1 MDVDVLI
8 LGCGSSSGT
17 PAIGCACPTC
27 VSADPKN
34 RRTRASTLLRAN
46 GVNFLIDTGP
56 DLRQQALR
64 EGLRQVDAVL
74 YTHPHADHL
83 NGIDDL
89 RAFCY
94 LKRGAIP
101 LFGSRFMMD
110 NIRDRFGYAL
120 HAAGPQWDKPVLE
133 THAVDGPFSYAGVTV
148 TPIPVLHGQ
157 WPILGW
163 RIGEVA
169 YLTDISSIP
178 DASWPLLAGVR
189 LLLLDC
195 LRMTPYPSH
204 LSFAQALELAAR
216 LAAPRTVLIHMT
228 HELEYHALSAQCPPG
243 IEVGYDGMHVHS

>member
-34 RRTRASTLLRAN
+34 RRTPASTLLRAN

-56 DLRQQALR
+56 DLPQPALG
-64 EGLRQVDAVL
+64 EGLRQVDAVP

-83 NGIDDL
+83 NGIVDL

-204 LSFAQALELAAR
+204 LSFAQALALAAR

-228 HELEYHALSAQCPPG
+228 HELEYHTLSAQCPPG
-243 IEVGYDGMHVHS
+243 VVVGYDGMRLHG

>member
-1 MDVDVLI
+1 MDVDLLI

-27 VSADPKN
+27 ASPDPKN
-34 RRTRASTLLRAN
+34 RRTRASAVLCAN

-94 LKRGAIP
+94 LRRGAIP

-110 NIRDRFGYAL
+110 NIRERFGYAL

-133 THAVDGPFSYAGVTV
+133 THAIDGPFSYAGVTV

-163 RIGEVA
+163 RIGDVA

-178 DASWPLLAGVR
+178 APSWPLLAGVR

-216 LAAPRTVLIHMT
+216 LAAPHTVLIHMT
-228 HELEYHALSAQCPPG
+228 HELEYHTLSAQCPPG
-243 IEVGYDGMHVHS
+243 VEVGYDGMRLRG

>member
-1 MDVDVLI
+1 VDVDLLI

-27 VSADPKN
+27 ASPDPKN
-34 RRTRASTLLRAN
+34 RRTRASAVLCAN

-94 LKRGAIP
+94 LRRGAIP

-110 NIRDRFGYAL
+110 NIRERFGYAL

-133 THAVDGPFSYAGVTV
+133 THAIDGPFSYAGVTV

-163 RIGEVA
+163 RIGDVA

-178 DASWPLLAGVR
+178 DTSWPLLAGVR

-204 LSFAQALELAAR
+204 LSFTQALELAAR

-243 IEVGYDGMHVHS
+243 VEVGYDGMHVHS

>member
-228 HELEYHALSAQCPPG
+228 HELEYHTLSAQCPPG
-243 IEVGYDGMHVHS
+243 VVVGYDGMRLHG

>member
-133 THAVDGPFSYAGVTV
+133 THAIDGPFSYAGVTV

-163 RIGEVA
+163 RIGDVA

-204 LSFAQALELAAR
+204 LSFTQALELAAR

-228 HELEYHALSAQCPPG
+228 HELEYHALSTQCPPG
-243 IEVGYDGMHVHS
+243 VEVGYDGMHVRS